1 MALLEVKDIH
11 KKFGDLTVLDG
22 VDLSVDKGDVV
33 SVLGPSGS
41 GKTTLLRCINFLER
55 ADKGTMTFEGREY
68 DLHSASRREIA
79 EIRKPIPGLFF
90 RTTIC
95 SRTKRRSR
103 T

>member
-41 GKTTLLRCINFLER
+41 GKTSPAPAKQRSFDVSTSS
-55 ADKGTMTFEGREY
+55 
-68 DLHSASRREIA
+68 SA
-79 EIRKPIPGLFF
+79 
-90 RTTIC
+90 
-95 SRTKRRSR
+95 RTKGR
-103 T
+103 